1 MTWNALI
8 AASTFTILVWAQAT
22 ISQGQNWINL
32 PFFLCLPTP
41 SELQEAQH
49 CIDVGFMDLE
59 QFGKI
64 FDELDKDRI
73 KEVALPPRQVIH
85 FFFVHS
91 FYSWY
96 VLLIWPYLSVFPA
109 QHPPPP
115 QYNSPVLQRVQQIFS
130 HYYFTILGNAVALA
144 NVMCICVGWA
154 RTHTDARTLL
164 WKQKCDQSRMLM
176 DLSLRTVFHTYDFSF
191 I

>member
-1 MTWNALI
+1 
-8 AASTFTILVWAQAT
+8 
-22 ISQGQNWINL
+22 
-32 PFFLCLPTP
+32 
-41 SELQEAQH
+41 
-49 CIDVGFMDLE
+49 MDLE

-73 KEVALPPRQVIH
+73 KEVALPLRQVIH
-85 FFFVHS
+85 FFFHS

-154 RTHTDARTLL
+154 RTHTHRCTHIIMEA
-164 WKQKCDQSRMLM
+164 KMLM
-176 DLSLRTVFHTYDFSF
+176 DLSLWTIFHTYGFSF
-191 I
+191 IKKKKSTFVALHLVCTLCLCVYVCLHK